1 MSLKSLLAAP
11 IFVAGLL
18 AGSANAAVILDS
30 FGPFISP
37 LALDNGV
44 DSNGNAYEQSHAI
57 RFDLTAATTI
67 TSIQTAITNASG
79 KGKLILGIMASV
91 SDEFAADL
99 PSGKVLFS
107 RELAGVQTD
116 AKLGNLDWTLG
127 AGTYWLTGF
136 AVNADATWTSG
147 FLGSHAISTGSGV
160 WTGGY
165 LDIFSPAALIE
176 GSAADIA
183 VVPEPETYAMVLAGL
198 ALVSGMARRRKHAA

>member
-11 IFVAGLL
+11 MLVAGLL
-18 AGSANAAVILDS
+18 AGPANAAVILDS

-44 DSNGNAYEQSHAI
+44 DANGNTYGQSHAI
-57 RFDLTAATTI
+57 RFDLSAATTI
-67 TSIQTAITNASG
+67 TSIQTAISNASG
-79 KGKLILGIMASV
+79 KGKLIVGIMASA

-107 RELAGVQTD
+107 RELAGVQND
-116 AKLGNLDWTLG
+116 ASLAGLNWTLG
-127 AGTYWLTGF
+127 AGTYWLTGS
-136 AVNADATWTSG
+136 AVDANATWTSG
-147 FLGSHAISTGSGV
+147 FFGKHAISVGSGV

-165 LDIFSPAALIE
+165 EDIFAPAALIE

>member
-11 IFVAGLL
+11 MLIAGLL

-44 DSNGNAYEQSHAI
+44 DANGNPYEQSHAV
-57 RFDLTAATTI
+57 RFDLAAATTI
-67 TSIQTAITNASG
+67 TSIQTAISNASG
-79 KGKLILGIMASV
+79 KGKLIVGIMASV

-99 PSGKVLFS
+99 PSGKMLFS
-107 RELAGVQTD
+107 RELSGVQTD
-116 AKLGNLDWTLG
+116 ATLANLDWTLG
-127 AGTYWLTGF
+127 AGTYWLTGS

-147 FLGSHAISTGSGV
+147 SFASHAISTGSGV
-160 WTGGY
+160 WTGGNV
-165 LDIFSPAALIE
+165 DIFAPAALIE
-176 GSAADIA
+176 GAAA
-183 VVPEPETYAMVLAGL
+183 VVPEPETYAMILAGL